1 MLSDFVKYVKQ
12 YWHDRPDKSTPLNAD
27 RLNHIENGIG
37 SNSEAI
43 NQIANAVVSNIV
55 NDPDKIASMA
65 AVYALQEK
73 LGTGELPSDA
83 PNAISAINT
92 LYSNLEM
99 VLSEQYYYQGS
110 STDGV
115 IFSKKKH
122 NLIICKHDGGSSY
135 LMGLVTNGSFVSIL
149 GNGND
154 FSVTVKNR
162 EITVIS
168 TAPYWYV
175 LLI

>member
-1 MLSDFVKYVKQ
+1 
-12 YWHDRPDKSTPLNAD
+12 
-27 RLNHIENGIG
+27 
-37 SNSEAI
+37 
-43 NQIANAVVSNIV
+43 
-55 NDPDKIASMA
+55 
-65 AVYALQEK
+65 
-73 LGTGELPSDA
+73 
-83 PNAISAINT
+83 
-92 LYSNLEM
+92 M
-99 VLSEQYYYQGS
+99 VLPEQYYYQGS

-115 IFSKKKH
+115 IISKKKH
-122 NLIICKHDGGSSY
+122 KLIICKHDGGSSY

-175 LLI
+175 LLIWSILLMRQYKISIGYNDAFIPNTHSSNW

>member
-1 MLSDFVKYVKQ
+1 MVA
-12 YWHDRPDKSTPLNAD
+12 H
-27 RLNHIENGIG
+27 
-37 SNSEAI
+37 
-43 NQIANAVVSNIV
+43 
-55 NDPDKIASMA
+55 SM
-65 AVYALQEK
+65 
-73 LGTGELPSDA
+73 ELDELLFSSFFMDHG
-83 PNAISAINT
+83 NNNELKETS
-92 LYSNLEM
+92 SNLEM
-99 VLSEQYYYQGS
+99 VLPEQYYYQGS

-115 IFSKKKH
+115 IISKKKH
-122 NLIICKHDGGSSY
+122 KLIICKHDGGSSY